1 MPNRTASLLVLYNKH
16 GDILL
21 QHRDKHATYYPE
33 HWGFFGGGVED
44 SESPSD
50 ALKREIREEL
60 KIEIQEI
67 PLFRTYTTQ
76 EDTGIKIRH
85 VFLAPTNTTIEQIK
99 QHQHEGDD
107 AGFFSQD
114 EVQNLKINPYLK
126 CVLDDIFLKLNNKS
140 ETLSAEHSSNSSNMM
155 W

>member
-1 MPNRTASLLVLYNKH
+1 MYNYTMPNRTASLLVLYNKH

-60 KIEIQEI
+60 KIEIQES
-67 PLFRTYTTQ
+67 LFYMALTIILVQ
-76 EDTGIKIRH
+76 ELTSMRYYK
-85 VFLAPTNTTIEQIK
+85 F
-99 QHQHEGDD
+99 
-107 AGFFSQD
+107 
-114 EVQNLKINPYLK
+114 
-126 CVLDDIFLKLNNKS
+126 
-140 ETLSAEHSSNSSNMM
+140 
-155 W
+155 